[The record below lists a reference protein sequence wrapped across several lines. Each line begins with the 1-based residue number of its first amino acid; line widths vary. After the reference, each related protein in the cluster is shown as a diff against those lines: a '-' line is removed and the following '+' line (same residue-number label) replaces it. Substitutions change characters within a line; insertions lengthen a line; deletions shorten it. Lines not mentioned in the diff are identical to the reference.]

1 MPESLPSLGMMSSE
15 IENLMRQALDTLKLV
30 GGSSIMSRKAHRCLQ
45 RYLDSFTRGMCIT
58 SLVSWNKKSRLRG
71 VLAERDL
78 QNHISNETVA
88 VDTDGSW
95 PYGLASG
102 DMSTATPGMWDHGMD
117 DLMTGLRP
125 EDFLGDD
132 MFAMSYNISDF
143 DATGFI

>member
-1 MPESLPSLGMMSSE
+1 
-15 IENLMRQALDTLKLV
+15 
-30 GGSSIMSRKAHRCLQ
+30 
-45 RYLDSFTRGMCIT
+45 MCIT

-78 QNHISNETVA
+78 QNHINNETVA

-95 PYGLASG
+95 PNGLASG